1 MFIPITSLGATLGRA
16 GMAWFN
22 LDPTPP
28 LVRTEQAGTAH
39 MSIELTSCVPSRA
52 GMAAAAASCP
62 PLQICGY
69 FPWHVFQRFA
79 V

>member
-22 LDPTPP
+22 LDRTPSP
-28 LVRTEQAGTAH
+28 ARTGQAGTAH

-52 GMAAAAASCP
+52 GMAAAAASC
-62 PLQICGY
+62 
-69 FPWHVFQRFA
+69 
-79 V
+79 